1 MVTQNHPSGFLPSI
15 HNFIAAAFLSSTN
28 QLVTTWNNYVPRWCL
43 VLPYRTVP
51 YRTIRMPNTV
61 PTATCYNVELGS
73 WTKPK
78 RGRGSWPRA

>member
-28 QLVTTWNNYVPRWCL
+28 QLVTTWNNL
-43 VLPYRTVP
+43 VGAWYYRTVP
-51 YRTIRMPNTV
+51 YCTIRMPNTV